1 MRRQAN
7 NIRGNH
13 VLAGREV
20 DVRLAGVESAR
31 PPILVSEE
39 SFHNN
44 NTSRGEMQKG
54 YPSPE
59 ASRSNS
65 CCQRVSQLDTRLA
78 RDRMH
83 HSQVAFVFRPT

>member
-44 NTSRGEMQKG
+44 NTLNRPGFCRDKIYWELA
-54 YPSPE
+54 SPT
-59 ASRSNS
+59 AG
-65 CCQRVSQLDTRLA
+65 
-78 RDRMH
+78 
-83 HSQVAFVFRPT
+83 